1 MTTAFGALGLQMTDS
16 DQSRIAVL
24 ETKVLNLNEKIDEL
38 KVDVRE
44 MHDCLDKTRD
54 LLKEEL
60 KVMRAEA
67 STQHESLS
75 KKFNRLEDFKNKGIY
90 ISIGAAAVIGW
101 LLGHSELVKLFI
113 Q

>member
-1 MTTAFGALGLQMTDS
+1 MTTTTGLFGLQMTDS

-24 ETKVLNLNEKIDEL
+24 ETKVVNLNEKIDEL
-38 KVDVRE
+38 KIDVRE

-54 LLKEEL
+54 LLKDEL
-60 KVMRAEA
+60 KVMRSEA
-67 STQHESLS
+67 NSQHESLS
-75 KKFNRLEDFKNKGIY
+75 KRFSKLEDFKNKGIY